1 MEREVKMIALG
12 NLMQTTAGLLHIVI
26 VMFYW
31 LLLAQVILSWVSPD
45 PRNPIVGFIYQA
57 TEPILRKV
65 RSKVP
70 PLGIL
75 DVSPIVVFLF
85 LYFIDSFLVN
95 SLNDYALEFKAVTR

>member
-1 MEREVKMIALG
+1 MIALG
-12 NLMQTTAGLLHIVI
+12 NLMQALAGVLHSVI
-26 VMFYW
+26 FIFYW

-45 PRNPIVGFIYQA
+45 PRNPIVAFIYQA
-57 TEPILRKV
+57 TEPMLRKV

-70 PLGIL
+70 PLGML

-95 SLNDYALEFKAVTR
+95 SLNDYGSQFRMAAR